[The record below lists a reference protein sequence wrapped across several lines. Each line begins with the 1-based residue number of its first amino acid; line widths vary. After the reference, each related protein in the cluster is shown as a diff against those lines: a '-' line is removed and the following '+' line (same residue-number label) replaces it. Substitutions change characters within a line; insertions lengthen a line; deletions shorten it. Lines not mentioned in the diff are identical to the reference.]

1 MTKFNFDDLIK
12 SLYGSLIDPDGFKP
26 FLSKL
31 IEQCN
36 FRSGALIM
44 ANMETRDVN
53 VIWMDGLELEN
64 LQLFMERLDRKDPL
78 IEKLVKADPGS
89 LIIAGDATR
98 EDARIN
104 EPEFYRDWIC
114 DLDIHYAAG
123 AVLTIEG
130 SWVSQMVFQRR
141 HDQGMFL
148 PDETDMLKQLIPHM
162 QHAMHLHHIK
172 VDQDKQR
179 LLSQLLFDQIQ
190 QPVILLDNT
199 NNVCHCNQ
207 KANAFL
213 SKSMPLK
220 VINRRL
226 HNIKSNKNTEINL
239 AIDTCRANKSTQTI
253 HIKTENNH
261 TLALTFAPLVK
272 DSTSIENGIAIF
284 IYNSEQTPSLD
295 LQTLRD
301 LFDLSDKEGKV
312 CCELVNGRSPAEIAD
327 LHYLTYET
335 VRTYIKRIMRKTS
348 TSRQNELVA
357 KLMSSPAFYP
367 ITSPLDI

>member
-1 MTKFNFDDLIK
+1 
-12 SLYGSLIDPDGFKP
+12 
-26 FLSKL
+26 
-31 IEQCN
+31 
-36 FRSGALIM
+36 
-44 ANMETRDVN
+44 
-53 VIWMDGLELEN
+53 
-64 LQLFMERLDRKDPL
+64 
-78 IEKLVKADPGS
+78 
-89 LIIAGDATR
+89 
-98 EDARIN
+98 
-104 EPEFYRDWIC
+104 
-114 DLDIHYAAG
+114 
-123 AVLTIEG
+123 
-130 SWVSQMVFQRR
+130 
-141 HDQGMFL
+141 
-148 PDETDMLKQLIPHM
+148 MLKQLIPHM